1 MSYAFYYSLQELIIM
16 MGPITMMGAILVLIS
31 VIVVTVEVAT
41 KFEAIEEWQLW
52 KAEHGQQYP
61 SSNVS

>member
-1 MSYAFYYSLQELIIM
+1 ML
-16 MGPITMMGAILVLIS
+16 TS
-31 VIVVTVEVAT
+31 VIVVTVEVIAT

-61 SSNVS
+61 SSNVSQREREGGGERE

>member
-1 MSYAFYYSLQELIIM
+1 M
-16 MGPITMMGAILVLIS
+16 MGPITMRGGLLVLTS
-31 VIVVTVEVAT
+31 VIVATVEVAT

-52 KAEHGQQYP
+52 KAEHGQHYS

>member
-1 MSYAFYYSLQELIIM
+1 
-16 MGPITMMGAILVLIS
+16 MGPITMSGALLVLTS
-31 VIVVTVEVAT
+31 VTVVTVEVAT

-52 KAEHGQQYP
+52 KAEHERQYS

>member
-1 MSYAFYYSLQELIIM
+1 
-16 MGPITMMGAILVLIS
+16 MGPTLRGALLVLTS

-52 KAEHGQQYP
+52 KAEHRQQYP
-61 SSNVS
+61 SSNVSQRERGGGERE